1 MMIISSWDICVSDI
15 RALVFL
21 GGLLTDSNW
30 VFAKSGG
37 GERPGFNDAGIDTFK
52 NKKVRSVAREVIQN
66 SLDAA
71 AQDGVPVDVRVET
84 FDLSREDAPEFFSLK
99 EHFQSCLNEAD
110 AKDQQNFF
118 SNAIKKMETSKLNGL
133 LFHDSNT
140 TGLIGA
146 IDSKGPWMALT
157 RSSGVTIKSS
167 VAGGTF
173 GHGARAPFALSG
185 LRTVLY
191 ISQVQHEGRTERRAV
206 GRSVLM
212 NHLFE
217 NDDRQAVGFFGK
229 GPEAAPLIGSEIPE
243 WLDNLRPRE
252 LGDGTTI
259 AVFDARHQKFWEK
272 FQYEVIRSYSLAI
285 DIGQLRVHIDKDVID
300 DSSLKRFWESTKKEL
315 DQDESN
321 EDPLTTELD
330 SKAVAT
336 VLYPEQTLEVDSAL
350 GKCELRIRSGEN
362 LGSRQVSISR
372 GRGML
377 ITTRPSKLERFSGL
391 NYFDCVV
398 WVKDVKGS
406 GTLSKLENPTHDE
419 FSEDWL
425 EKDEASD
432 HVDPWGA
439 YVSFA
444 KTIRDKISSLFKIE
458 QKDTLELDVLT
469 QLGAGWDQ
477 AENDRIGTGRSAHLV
492 SRSSQKRG
500 AIQGSNGIAGPS
512 RRPRGGGGGGD
523 GRRLI
528 PSIDG
533 GDVSTDGW
541 RTIAGFA
548 KCSTREDGNELVLRA
563 DFPSALEQ
571 DTGILFCAISAEG
584 GTESLIPAVRTVQK
598 KSKHFEERIKMPGKD
613 YSIEV
618 IMFNK
623 QSGARDNGNS

>member
-1 MMIISSWDICVSDI
+1 M
-15 RALVFL
+15 
-21 GGLLTDSNW
+21 TDSNW

-37 GERPGFNDAGIDTFK
+37 GERTGFNDAGIDTFK

-71 AQDGVPVDVRVET
+71 AKDGVPVDVRVET
-84 FDLSREDAPEFFSLK
+84 FELSRDEAPEFFLLK
-99 EHFQSCLNEAD
+99 EHLKACLDEAD
-110 AKDQQNFF
+110 KKDQKNFF
-118 SNAIKKMETSKLNGL
+118 LNAIKKMETSKLNGL

-140 TGLIGA
+140 TGLTGG

-157 RSSGVTIKSS
+157 RSSGVTRKPSG
-167 VAGGTF
+167 AGGTF

-212 NHLFE
+212 NHSFE
-217 NDDRQAVGFFGK
+217 NEDRQAVGFFGK
-229 GPEAAPLIGSEIPE
+229 GPQAAPLIDSEIPE
-243 WLDNLRPRE
+243 WLDGLRPRN

-259 AVFDARHQKFWEK
+259 AVFDARQQKFWTK
-272 FQYEVIRSYSLAI
+272 FQYELIRSYSLAI
-285 DIGQLRVHIDKDVID
+285 DSGQLRVYIDNDAID
-300 DSSLKRFWESTKKEL
+300 QSSLKQLWESTQKEFEH
-315 DQDESN
+315 DESN
-321 EDPLTTELD
+321 EDPVTNDLD

-336 VLYPEQTLEVDSAL
+336 VLYPEHTLEVETAL

-377 ITTRPSKLERFSGL
+377 ITSRPSKLERFSGL

-398 WVKDVKGS
+398 WVKDLEGS
-406 GTLSKLENPTHDE
+406 DTLSKLENPTHDE

-425 EKDEASD
+425 EKEETPDD
-432 HVDPWGA
+432 LDPWGA

-444 KTIRDKISSLFKIE
+444 KTIRDSISGLFKIE

-477 AENDRIGTGRSAHLV
+477 AENDRIGTGRSAQIV
-492 SRSSQKRG
+492 SRTPRKRG
-500 AIQGSNGIAGPS
+500 ASQGSNGIAGPS
-512 RRPRGGGGGGD
+512 RRPIGGGGGGG
-523 GRRLI
+523 GRRSI

-533 GDVSTDGW
+533 GQVSTDGW
-541 RTIAGFA
+541 RAIAGFA
-548 KCSTREDGNELVLRA
+548 KCSAKEDGNELVLRA
-563 DFPSALEQ
+563 EFPSALEQ
-571 DTGILFCAISAEG
+571 ETGILFCAVSAEG
-584 GTESLIPAVRTVQK
+584 GTESLIPAVRTAQK
-598 KSKHFEERIKMPGKD
+598 KSKHFEERIKKPGKD

-623 QSGARDNGNS
+623 QSGGRNNGDS